1 MHLCGPDVVGR
12 AVQTDPTFG
21 SLRYH
26 DGDGHENVTQ
36 RVNLRYFKLPVV
48 VVQ

>member
-1 MHLCGPDVVGR
+1 MHLCGPDIVGR
-12 AVQTDPTFG
+12 AVQTDPTLG

-36 RVNLRYFKLPVV
+36 KVNLRYFKLPVV